1 MTHHS
6 IAAHLCGAGLLAQ
19 TATTNTVLAGFDPL
33 IVLALVTLGAG
44 ALGWLIEWS
53 QRAWGWG
60 THSRFDIVIT
70 ALGGPVGWGFA
81 MGAIHV

>member
-6 IAAHLCGAGLLAQ
+6 VAAHLCGTALLAQ
-19 TATTNTVLAGFDPL
+19 TGTTRAVLAGYDPL
-33 IVLALVTLGAG
+33 IVLALATAGAL

-53 QRAWGWG
+53 QRRWGWG
-60 THSRFDIVIT
+60 TYSWADKAISM
-70 ALGGPVGWGFA
+70 AGGPLGWALA

>member
-6 IAAHLCGAGLLAQ
+6 VAAHVFVAATFAQ
-19 TATTNTVLAGFDPL
+19 AVSVSALLAGFPPL
-33 IVLALVTLGAG
+33 PVLLAVTILA
-44 ALGWLIEWS
+44 AAMGWLGEKS

-60 THSRFDIVIT
+60 THSRLDIVIT

-81 MGAIHV
+81 IGAIHV